1 MLWWWEG
8 CCWGMKEI
16 VVVGGNFGV
25 VRELWG
31 CEGGGGA
38 MRDIVGV

>member
-1 MLWWWEG
+1 MLWWCEG

-25 VRELWG
+25 VREVL
-31 CEGGGGA
+31 E
-38 MRDIVGV
+38 M